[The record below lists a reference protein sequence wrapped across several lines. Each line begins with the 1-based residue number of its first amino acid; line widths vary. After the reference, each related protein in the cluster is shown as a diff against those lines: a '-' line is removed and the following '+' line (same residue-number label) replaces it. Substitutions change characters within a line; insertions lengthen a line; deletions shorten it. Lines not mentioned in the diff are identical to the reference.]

1 MGALLHLTKD
11 AKAVNAV
18 VNHPAVRPFVGAADA
33 GDIDLSPLLDRSENI
48 FPFGNYGGFAL
59 IWTAPRTREV
69 HTFIL
74 PEGRGKWARD
84 AAREGIEM
92 ARQCGTRLLWTRI
105 PPDGPNVRAYAA
117 FMGMRPT
124 GEEIETFGS
133 LWPIY
138 SMEVSCQ

>member
-11 AKAVNAV
+11 SDAVNAV
-18 VNHPAVRPFVGAADA
+18 VNHPAIRPFVGEPDA
-33 GDIDLSPLLDRSENI
+33 GELDLSALVERPENL
-48 FPFGNYGGFAL
+48 FPFGEHGGFAL
-59 IWTAPRTREV
+59 LWTAPQTREV

-74 PEGRGKWARD
+74 PEGRGKWARE

-105 PPDGPNVRAYAA
+105 PPDAPNVRAYAA
-117 FMGMRPT
+117 FMGMSPT
-124 GEEIETFGS
+124 GEEIETFGA

-138 SMEVSCQ
+138 SMEAH